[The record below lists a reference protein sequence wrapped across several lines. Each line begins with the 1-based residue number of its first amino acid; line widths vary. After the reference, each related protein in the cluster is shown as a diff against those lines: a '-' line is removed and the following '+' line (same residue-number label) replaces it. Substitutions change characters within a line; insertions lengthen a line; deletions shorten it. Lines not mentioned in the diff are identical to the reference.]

1 MRPVE
6 ECASLAEVRANID
19 RIDRQIVDLLAERI
33 GYVKQAPRFKS
44 SADQVR
50 IEERIEE
57 VVSNVTARAREC
69 GACPQLVERVYRE
82 LIDAHIDLET
92 AEYAAL
98 HGGELSDRKA

>member
-1 MRPVE
+1 MKPVSV
-6 ECASLAEVRANID
+6 CASLAEVRANID
-19 RIDRQIVDLLAERI
+19 RIDCQIVDLLAERI

-50 IEERIEE
+50 IEERIEQ
-57 VVSNVTARAREC
+57 VVSNVVALAHEC

-82 LIDAHIDLET
+82 LIEAHIDLET

-98 HGGELSDRKA
+98 HGAEPSGRKA